1 MGMRICWTFL
11 ELILAALFFY
21 TGNGLVLAV
30 GISLILLPLAALP
43 INLSVRKKLRIT
55 LYVPPNL
62 RKHVSGEI
70 ILEVE
75 NPTWLPV
82 LRMQCVLEAENRLNG
97 LKKTA
102 QIICFSM
109 PKSNKRV
116 ALEIG
121 DGYCGRIKLQVNQ
134 IRLYDCLGLIG
145 VRCRREE
152 YRSLTVQPDTF
163 VQNLYLNSPA
173 GVRNDSEV
181 YSPDR
186 PGEDMTEVFQI
197 REYVEGDS
205 LRQIH
210 WKLTGKLDR
219 LIVKEPSLPIIRSVL
234 VFWERTVSSGD
245 PVQIDA
251 HAEVLVTLCR
261 SLVEQSVQFTVGW
274 NDPESRRCNLHQITN
289 MDEMVGLIPKLL
301 SVRGKAD
308 GISGA
313 ELLVQALGDR
323 SFSRTVYVGET
334 EQPMLDGHP
343 QLGYV
348 TNLLISGDGSGNV
361 DPVSYAQQLAEL
373 VL

>member
-1 MGMRICWTFL
+1 MAMRICWAFL
-11 ELILAALFFY
+11 ELMLAALFFY

-43 INLSVRKKLRIT
+43 INLSVRKKLRIS
-55 LYVPPNL
+55 LIVPPNL
-62 RKHVSGEI
+62 RKNVPGEI
-70 ILEVE
+70 TLEVD
-75 NPTWLPV
+75 NPTWFPV
-82 LRMQCVLEAENRLNG
+82 LRMRCVLEAENRLNG

-102 QIICFSM
+102 QIVCFSM
-109 PKSNKRV
+109 PKSKKSV

-121 DGYCGRIKLQVNQ
+121 DGYCGRVRLQMNQ
-134 IRLYDCLGLIG
+134 IRLYDGLGLIG
-145 VRCRREE
+145 VRCRWEE
-152 YRSLTVQPDTF
+152 HRSLTVQPDTF
-163 VQNLYLNSPA
+163 VQNVYLNSPA

-234 VFWERTVSSGD
+234 LFWERTVSSD
-245 PVQIDA
+245 PVQTDA
-251 HAEVLVTLCR
+251 QAEVLITLCR
-261 SLVEQSVQFTVGW
+261 SLAEQSVQFTVGW
-274 NDPESRRCNLHQITN
+274 NDPESRRCNLQQITN

-323 SFSRTVYVGET
+323 SFSRTVYIGET
-334 EQPMLDGHP
+334 EQPMLGGHP

-348 TNLLISGDGSGNV
+348 TSLLISGDGSGNV
-361 DPVSYAQQLAEL
+361 DPVGYAQQLAEL

>member
-1 MGMRICWTFL
+1 MAMRICWAFL

-152 YRSLTVQPDTF
+152 HRSLTVQPDTF

-245 PVQIDA
+245 PVQTDA
-251 HAEVLVTLCR
+251 QAEVLITLCR

-274 NDPESRRCNLHQITN
+274 NDPESRRCNLQQITN

-323 SFSRTVYVGET
+323 SFSRTVYIGET
-334 EQPMLDGHP
+334 EQPMLGGHP
-343 QLGYV
+343 QLGCV
-348 TNLLISGDGSGNV
+348 TSLLISGDGSGNV